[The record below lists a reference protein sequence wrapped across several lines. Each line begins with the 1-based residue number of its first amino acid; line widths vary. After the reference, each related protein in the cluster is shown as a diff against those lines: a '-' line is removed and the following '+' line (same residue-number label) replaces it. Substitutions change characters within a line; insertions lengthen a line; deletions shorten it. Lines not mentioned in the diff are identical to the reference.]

1 MSAFLYKNLKIKTS
15 MKIFFKSVLLFTVAI
30 ITSLSTMTSCRTM
43 KEEVSL
49 ADFED
54 RHNYNSTTY
63 VGKDGEAYYVLS
75 YNLKGKWNLTKLN
88 AREVSDY
95 FDAIPSITF
104 DTPNKQISGFAGCN
118 TYTGGY
124 NLSKDSYEFSAP
136 SLATTS
142 KFCLNNHE
150 EPQFLEILRNPSI
163 ISIEYG
169 VLKFTQNGRVVL
181 EFEKDYTNTQKKK

>member
-1 MSAFLYKNLKIKTS
+1 
-15 MKIFFKSVLLFTVAI
+15 MKIVFKSVLLFCIAI
-30 ITSLSTMTSCRTM
+30 IASLSIMTSCRTI

-88 AREVSDY
+88 ARDVNDY
-95 FDAIPSITF
+95 FDDIPSINF
-104 DTPNKQISGFAGCN
+104 DTPNKQISGFSGCN
-118 TYTGGY
+118 TYTGAY
-124 NLSKDSYEFSAP
+124 NLTKDTYEFSVP
-136 SLATTS
+136 NLATTS
-142 KFCLNNHE
+142 KFCLSNHE
-150 EPQFLEILRNPSI
+150 EPQYLEILRNPSI

-169 VLKFTQNGRVVL
+169 VLRFTQNGRVVL
-181 EFEKDYTNTQKKK
+181 EFERDYTTSNKKK